1 MRFVFVT
8 LARGVMGMLM
18 LAGVAIGFSNVV
30 ARYLFG
36 YALFWAEEVMVFL
49 IIWGVF
55 VGVAAAAYD
64 RAHLNMDLFSH
75 SFRGTVLAFL
85 NALLVA
91 VLLAACVFMIVQS
104 WQVVT
109 LFYQGG
115 VKSVSAGVPK
125 WIAHSALPVGFA
137 LMALAVLSRL
147 PLYLRGRS

>member
-8 LARGVMGMLM
+8 LARGVMGIVM
-18 LAGVAIGFSNVV
+18 LAGVAICFANVV

-55 VGVAAAAYD
+55 IGVAAAAYE
-64 RAHLNMDLFSH
+64 RAHLNMDLFSN
-75 SFRGTVLAFL
+75 SFRGTTLQVL
-85 NALLVA
+85 NAVLVA
-91 VLLAACVFMIVQS
+91 VLLACCVFMIAQS

-115 VKSVSAGVPK
+115 IKSVSAGVPK
-125 WIAHSALPVGFA
+125 WISHSALPVGFA

-147 PLYLRGRS
+147 RLYLHGRD

>member
-8 LARGVMGMLM
+8 LARWVMGSVM
-18 LAGVAIGFSNVV
+18 LAGVAICFANVLG
-30 ARYLFG
+30 RYLFG

-49 IIWGVF
+49 VIWGVF
-55 VGVAAAAYD
+55 IGVAAAAYE
-64 RAHLNMDLFSH
+64 RAHLNMDLFAIG
-75 SFRGTVLAFL
+75 FGRRTAAVT

-91 VLLAACVFMIVQS
+91 VLLGSCAFMIAQS

-125 WIAHSALPVGFA
+125 WIAHAALPVGFA
-137 LMALAVLSRL
+137 LMALAVLARL
-147 PLYLRGRS
+147 RAYLRSR